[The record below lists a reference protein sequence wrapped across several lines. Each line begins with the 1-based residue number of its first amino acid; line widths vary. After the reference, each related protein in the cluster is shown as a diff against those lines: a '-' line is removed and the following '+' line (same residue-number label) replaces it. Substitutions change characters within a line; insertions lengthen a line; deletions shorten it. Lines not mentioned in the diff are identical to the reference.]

1 MLATGRPIRRAIDVF
16 KGALAASADTP
27 RLGQVDIAPTLTSTR
42 KAHLMNLV
50 MIPERT
56 ALINIDLQNCFVEGY
71 PLSTPDALAVMDRV
85 NRLAVACRVAGIQV
99 IHVSHVLRADGS
111 NMGMLGEMVPLVKTG
126 IINKG
131 APSAALHKQLAVD
144 TKDILLDKPRF
155 GGFHGTDLELI
166 LRTRGIDTVIIS
178 GVTTNVCCE
187 TTAREAMVR
196 DFHVVFLSDATAT
209 FGMGGVSAAELQKAT
224 LATVGFLSAEVLS
237 VDELIQK
244 LNRGAPASEV

>member
-1 MLATGRPIRRAIDVF
+1 MNFAIV
-16 KGALAASADTP
+16 
-27 RLGQVDIAPTLTSTR
+27 
-42 KAHLMNLV
+42 
-50 MIPERT
+50 PERT
-56 ALINIDLQNCFVEGY
+56 ALINVDLQNCFVEGY

-155 GGFHGTDLELI
+155 GALGDLRHGPRLCRFHPPPRAASGRSL
-166 LRTRGIDTVIIS
+166 LRHSHQIEHG
-178 GVTTNVCCE
+178 C
-187 TTAREAMVR
+187 
-196 DFHVVFLSDATAT
+196 
-209 FGMGGVSAAELQKAT
+209 
-224 LATVGFLSAEVLS
+224 
-237 VDELIQK
+237 
-244 LNRGAPASEV
+244 P

>member
-1 MLATGRPIRRAIDVF
+1 MNFAIV
-16 KGALAASADTP
+16 
-27 RLGQVDIAPTLTSTR
+27 
-42 KAHLMNLV
+42 
-50 MIPERT
+50 PERT
-56 ALINIDLQNCFVEGY
+56 ALINVDLQNCFVEGY

-155 GGFHGTDLELI
+155 GAFHGTDLELI
-166 LRTRGIDTVIIS
+166 LRTRSVDTVIIS

-209 FGMGGVSAAELQKAT
+209 FGMGRRIGGRAAKGDPCYRWL
-224 LATVGFLSAEVLS
+224 LVG
-237 VDELIQK
+237 
-244 LNRGAPASEV
+244 RGALSR